1 MNVILTT
8 YQGAF
13 LGPIAKFLG
22 YILEGI
28 YTVLSQIGIENT
40 GICLIIFTFIVNG
53 LMIPLQI
60 KQQKFSKM
68 SSIMN
73 PEIQAIQQKYKGKK
87 DQESQQKMSI
97 ETQEIYKKYG
107 VSPASGCLPM
117 LITLPILFA
126 LYRVIY
132 NVPAYVGQVYDIYE
146 GIANQLIDLNV
157 SVKELAKY
165 ATSNTYII
173 TDAVKNATGENADK
187 ISYYI
192 DVIGQYGSEAWDKL
206 AVKYPTLKEEI
217 AVVSAKSSEINYFLG
232 LNIADTPGLK
242 SFSVIIPILSVVTQF
257 ISTKLSMAG
266 NPQATDP
273 ENPTAASM
281 KMMNNVMPFITGA
294 MCFMFPIGVGIYWV
308 TGNVFRILQ
317 QIGINIYFDHTDM
330 NAIIEKNIEKN
341 KERMEKM
348 GVKTNGNTAT
358 LANQNLKKKDYTKKE
373 DNSKD
378 TVKASSI
385 ASKSTKNTDFERAA
399 NKKYKPGSIA
409 SYANM
414 LNRDDSKK

>member
-1 MNVILTT
+1 MNAILTT

-13 LGPIAKFLG
+13 LGSIAKLLG
-22 YILEGI
+22 YILDAI

-73 PEIQAIQQKYKGKK
+73 PEIQAIQKKYQGKK
-87 DQESQQKMSI
+87 DQESQQKMSL
-97 ETQEIYKKYG
+97 ETQEVYKKYG

-146 GIANQLIDLNV
+146 GIANQLIDLNI
-157 SVKELAKY
+157 SVNELADY
-165 ATSNTYII
+165 ATSKTYII

-192 DVIGQYGSEAWDKL
+192 DVIGQYGSEAWNNL
-206 AVKYPTLKEEI
+206 ATKYPALKDEI
-217 AVVSAKSSEINYFLG
+217 AVVSAESSKINYFLG
-232 LNIADTPGLK
+232 LNIADNPTYK
-242 SFSVIIPILSVVTQF
+242 NFSVIIPILSVVTQF

-348 GVKTNGNTAT
+348 GVKTNGNAAA

-373 DNSKD
+373 DDSKN
-378 TVKASSI
+378 TVKASSV
-385 ASKSTKNTDFERAA
+385 ASKSTRNTDFERNT

-414 LNRDDSKK
+414 LSRDESKK

>member
-1 MNVILTT
+1 MNAILTT

-13 LGPIAKFLG
+13 LGPIAKLLG
-22 YILEGI
+22 YILAAI
-28 YTVLSQIGIENT
+28 HTVLSQIGIEYT

-73 PEIQAIQQKYKGKK
+73 PEIQAIQKKYQGKK
-87 DQESQQKMSI
+87 DQESQQKMSL
-97 ETQEIYKKYG
+97 ETQEVYKKYG

-146 GIANQLIDLNV
+146 GIANQLIDLGV
-157 SVKELAKY
+157 SVKELSKY

-192 DVIGQYGSEAWDKL
+192 DVIGQYGSEAWNNL
-206 AVKYPTLKEEI
+206 AAKYPALKDEI
-217 AVVSAKSSEINYFLG
+217 AVVSAESSKINYFLG
-232 LNIADTPGLK
+232 LNIADNPTYK
-242 SFSVIIPILSVVTQF
+242 NFSVIIPILSVVTQF

-266 NPQATDP
+266 NSQAMDP

-348 GVKTNGNTAT
+348 GVKTNGNAAAF
-358 LANQNLKKKDYTKKE
+358 ANQNLKKKDYTKKE
-373 DNSKD
+373 DDSKN
-378 TVKASSI
+378 TVKASSV
-385 ASKSTKNTDFERAA
+385 ASKSTRNTDFERNT

-414 LNRDDSKK
+414 LSRDESKK